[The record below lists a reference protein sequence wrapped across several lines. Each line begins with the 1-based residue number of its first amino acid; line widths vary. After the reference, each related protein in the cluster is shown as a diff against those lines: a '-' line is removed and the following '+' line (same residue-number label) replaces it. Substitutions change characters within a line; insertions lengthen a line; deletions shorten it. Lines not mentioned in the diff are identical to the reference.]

1 MGGKAKPITLLL
13 GSWFLSRKMKISFSL
28 RRTDFPDSEVCIA
41 SFEDVDLDGKLK
53 ELLISQSNWRK
64 RLNLYTCTCKFNFSA
79 SGLFQE
85 TLKMKISFSCRSE
98 HFSD

>member
-41 SFEDVDLDGKLK
+41 SFEDIDLDGKLK
-53 ELLISQSNWRK
+53 ELSQSNGRK
-64 RLNLYTCTCKFNFSA
+64 RLNLQFNFSA

-85 TLKMKISFSCRSE
+85 R
-98 HFSD
+98 

>member
-41 SFEDVDLDGKLK
+41 SIEDIDLDGKLK
-53 ELLISQSNWRK
+53 ELSQSNGRK
-64 RLNLYTCTCKFNFSA
+64 RLNL
-79 SGLFQE
+79 
-85 TLKMKISFSCRSE
+85 
-98 HFSD
+98 